1 MTRQLIQPSG
11 FGDLRYAP
19 AVRADRAGLLEISG
33 LAPVDEHGHDVFP
46 GDLAAQ
52 TRYVLTE
59 LMQPILAE
67 AGVGFDAVCRLSVFT
82 TSIQQWPKVWDEIK
96 AIVGQPPAVTV
107 VEISRLVGKDEM
119 VELEITAS
127 TAPDNPG
134 RERREVAAM
143 SSTDSGTRGAIPIV
157 PKSLAGRDWK
167 FHAAAFLLGQGD
179 LIFLSGLGPSDG
191 DGNTVG
197 RGDAGAQTRQIIS
210 VMDKILREAGGSLD
224 DVVRVRV
231 FATDMRH
238 RPLINAERVKAFKE
252 PRAVSTF
259 VQVSGLE
266 SEDWLVEFEATA
278 FIPKQVNQ

>member
-11 FGDLRYAP
+11 VADLGYAP

-59 LMQPILAE
+59 LMQPILSE
-67 AGVGFDAVCRLSVFT
+67 AGVGFEAVCRLSVFT
-82 TSIQQWPKVWDEIK
+82 TSIQQWPKVWEEIK
-96 AIVGQPPAVTV
+96 PIIGQPPAVTV

-127 TAPDNPG
+127 TIHKPG
-134 RERREVAAM
+134 NEKREVGAM
-143 SSTDSGTRGAIPIV
+143 SSKGPDTRGAVPIL
-157 PKSLAGRDWK
+157 PKSLAGRDWS

-179 LIFLSGLGPSDG
+179 LIFLSGIGPSDG

-197 RGDAGAQTRQIIS
+197 HGDAGAQTRQIIS
-210 VMDKILREAGGSLD
+210 VMDQILREAGGSLD

-231 FATDMRH
+231 FTTDMRH

-266 SEDWLVEFEATA
+266 SEDWLVQFEATA
-278 FIPKQVNQ
+278 FIAKQVNQ